1 MKTFHY
7 IIAGRV
13 QGVFFRYH
21 TQRVANEY
29 SVYGT
34 VKNLSDGNVEVFAQG
49 DEKNLEKFEQFLNK
63 GPEISRV
70 DKVIKKELDTEKKY
84 SSFDIIF

>member
-21 TQRVANEY
+21 TQRVANEH
-29 SVYGT
+29 SIFGT

-49 DEKNLEKFEQFLNK
+49 DEQNLEKFEQFLNK

-70 DKVIKKELDTEKKY
+70 DKIIKKELDIEKKY
-84 SSFDIIF
+84 HSFEIIF